1 MCSKWLDKI
10 YVISLICG
18 ILKKKYTNKL
28 IYKTEVESQ
37 MKNTTLW
44 LPRGRGG
51 GAWDWLMHVYACSV
65 MSNSATP
72 WFRGSSVHRIFQARI
87 LEWVAIS
94 SSRGYSRPRDWTHVS
109 YIGRWILYQW
119 VTREARKIQH
129 QLWKVWSNRL
139 KCIDFD
145 SLAVNRH
152 WVKKKERFL
161 T

>member
-1 MCSKWLDKI
+1 MR
-10 YVISLICG
+10 V
-18 ILKKKYTNKL
+18 
-28 IYKTEVESQ
+28 
-37 MKNTTLW
+37 
-44 LPRGRGG
+44 
-51 GAWDWLMHVYACSV
+51 HACSV

-72 WFRGSSVHRIFQARI
+72 WFKGSSFHRIFQARI

-109 YIGRWILYQW
+109 CIGRWILYQW
-119 VTREARKIQH
+119 VTREARKIQQ

-152 WVKKKERFL
+152 WVKKREIFNLSRQLCIRLWKQVLRYQNTMDNLFWPQVQRSILGSVSL
-161 T
+161 TQQKPHSCYILKAIRTTE